1 MSDDRQ
7 EAEFITNE
15 IAQRT
20 RHGERGARGFR
31 DPLPHERAV
40 APARDAPARSCNIPY
55 RVIGG
60 KSFFDAREIKD
71 LLAYAS
77 VLLNADDDVSLLRI
91 INTPGARHRPDR
103 WWSARRS

>member
-20 RHGERGARGFR
+20 VTENAAHEDFAILFR
-31 DPLPHERAV
+31 MNAQSRLLETHLRELH
-40 APARDAPARSCNIPY
+40 IPY
-55 RVIGG
+55 RVVGG

-91 INTPGARHRPDR
+91 INTPRARHWPL
-103 WWSARRS
+103 RR